1 MHVTSKRPIGCN
13 GTAPQWRPLARMG
26 LASALSM
33 ALGACMPASST
44 SDGTGGV
51 TGSTGG
57 ATTEPAA
64 STGGAVGTLPSGG
77 TSFAT
82 GGAGTGGA
90 GSGGSGSGG
99 SSGDTSGSGGATTG
113 PETGSGGSG
122 SGGTGPSGGP
132 PAGTG
137 GAPAG
142 TGQAGATGTG
152 PGPGAGGGST
162 SPGCAGKSYKLCED
176 FETGTAGAIPTG
188 WTTFKGYGAAKAT
201 DVGLATDQF
210 HSGTMSLKSDSA
222 STGQSRV
229 QKSLSALGAT
239 ASKHWGRIFYKV
251 QSPAA
256 KNASGVLHVTFVGLN
271 GSTTENR
278 VVDIVEA
285 SNGTHQWLF
294 NNPNDK
300 GSLGSAYSWSFDTAW
315 HCAEWYVDVST
326 NSYRF
331 FTDSKEVTTI
341 GFTGKTDSQM
351 SNYSAIIVGAT
362 FYQSPNAA
370 FIMWFDDLA
379 INDTQIGCM

>member
-1 MHVTSKRPIGCN
+1 
-13 GTAPQWRPLARMG
+13 MG

-33 ALGACMPASST
+33 ALGACMPASS
-44 SDGTGGV
+44 SDGTIAV
-51 TGSTGG
+51 NGSTGG
-57 ATTEPAA
+57 ATTEPAGA
-64 STGGAVGTLPSGG
+64 STGGAVGTFGSGG
-77 TSFAT
+77 AFFAT
-82 GGAGTGGA
+82 GGAGTGGS

-99 SSGDTSGSGGATTG
+99 STGDSFGSGGATTG
-113 PETGSGGSG
+113 PEASSGGSG
-122 SGGTGPSGGP
+122 SGGTGPSGGS
-132 PAGTG
+132 PAGSG
-137 GAPAG
+137 GASAG
-142 TGQAGATGTG
+142 AGQAGATGTGTG

-176 FETGTAGAIPTG
+176 FETGTVGAIPTG
-188 WTTFKGYGAAKAT
+188 WTMFKGYGAAKAT

-229 QKSLSALGAT
+229 QKSLSSLGAT

-256 KNASGVLHVTFVGLN
+256 KNASGVLHVTFVGLD

-341 GFTGKTDSQM
+341 GFTNKSDSQM

-362 FYQSPNAA
+362 FYQTPNAA